1 MKGRDV
7 MVDSEHLPEARRA
20 VLEKYLR
27 GDVPQTATTVG
38 ATNRPARGRP
48 APPSA
53 TDARVGLVPVQT
65 GGSRRPL
72 FYLHPHWIGGAFY
85 TFTLAHHL
93 GADQPLYLL
102 DPYRF
107 DGLLV
112 PPTIEA
118 MAAAYIEAMRTVQ
131 PHGPYLLAAF
141 CGAGLIA
148 YEMAQQLRAQGESVD
163 SLLLVDP
170 MAGPIR
176 FIRLLGGAIRR
187 TGGLLRLSEDKQVAW
202 FLRVRYVSRV
212 LRRSYDEHTEHV
224 DRLLRRWRD
233 EHPQRFALIP
243 AAAALRKDWMAVFIW
258 TVSSYAPR
266 PYAGRITYLLAGDNP
281 ASRKLWWGAVGDA
294 DNGEIHTIPGTNTTC
309 RTQHIHSLAER
320 LRVCVCEAQGTEPR
334 P

>member
-1 MKGRDV
+1 MA
-7 MVDSEHLPEARRA
+7 DSEHLSEARRA
-20 VLEKYLR
+20 LLEKYLQ
-27 GDVPQTATTVG
+27 GDVPHTATAVG
-38 ATNRPARGRP
+38 AADRRVRGSP

-53 TDARVGLVPVQT
+53 TDARVGVVPVQT

-72 FYLHPHWIGGAFY
+72 FYVHPHWIGGAFY
-85 TFTLAHHL
+85 TVTLAHHL

-107 DGLLV
+107 DGLPV

-118 MAAAYIEAMRTVQ
+118 MAAAYLEAMRTVQ

-163 SLLLVDP
+163 ALLLVDP
-170 MAGPIR
+170 MAGPIH
-176 FIRLLGGAIRR
+176 FIRVLGGAIRR
-187 TGGLLRLSEDKQVAW
+187 IGGLLRLGEDKQVDW

-212 LRRSYDEHTEHV
+212 LRRSYDETTDHV

-233 EHPQRFALIP
+233 EHPQRVALIP
-243 AAAALRKDWMAVFIW
+243 AAAALRQDWMAVFIW
-258 TVSSYAPR
+258 AVSGYVPR
-266 PYAGRITYLLAGDNP
+266 LYPGRITYLLAADNP
-281 ASRKLWWGAVGDA
+281 AGRTLWWGTVGDA
-294 DNGEIHTIPGTNTTC
+294 DNVEIHTIPGTNTTC
-309 RTQHIHSLAER
+309 RSQHIHSLAEH
-320 LRVCVCEAQGTEPR
+320 LRACVGKAQGTEPM